1 MTRITIMKIPTP
13 SPLARIAWIAALL
26 IGLQACSSTPPDD
39 VPLGSDE
46 AGGVEVT
53 PGSGGSTFG
62 GSDLGGSDYQG
73 GGYGGGGGGAGGGA
87 LGNPNDP
94 NSPLYERIVYFEYDS
109 SQLSPQYQ
117 AVVSNHARYLAATP
131 SASISLEGH
140 TDERGTREYNL
151 ALGERRAQAIGD
163 LMMLDGASANQL
175 QTLTYGEERAA
186 DMGTGEAAW
195 AANRRVEIVYL
206 SQ

>member
-1 MTRITIMKIPTP
+1 MKLLTS
-13 SPLARIAWIAALL
+13 SPLARLAWIALL
-26 IGLQACSSTPPDD
+26 LLGLQACSSTPPDD
-39 VPLGSDE
+39 VPLGAED
-46 AGGVEVT
+46 AGGPEVT

-73 GGYGGGGGGAGGGA
+73 GAYGGGGGGAGGGSM
-87 LGNPNDP
+87 GNPNDP
-94 NSPLYERIVYFEYDS
+94 NSPLYARIIYFEYDS
-109 SQLSPQYQ
+109 SELTPEGQ
-117 AVVSNHARYLAATP
+117 AVASNHARNLAANP
-131 SASISLEGH
+131 GASVSLEGH

-151 ALGERRAQAIGD
+151 ALGERRAQSIADI
-163 LMMLDGASANQL
+163 MMLDGASANQL

-195 AANRRVEIVYL
+195 AANRRVEVVYL

>member
-1 MTRITIMKIPTP
+1 MKIPTP

-73 GGYGGGGGGAGGGA
+73 GGYGGGGGGGGGA

-131 SASISLEGH
+131 SASVSLEGH

>member
-1 MTRITIMKIPTP
+1 MKLLPA
-13 SPLARIAWIAALL
+13 SPPARLSWIAVLL
-26 IGLQACSSTPPDD
+26 LGLQACSSTPPDD
-39 VPLGSDE
+39 VPLGAEDG
-46 AGGVEVT
+46 GGVEVT
-53 PGSGGSTFG
+53 PGSGGSSFG

-73 GGYGGGGGGAGGGA
+73 GAYAGGGGGGGGSM
-87 LGNPNDP
+87 GNPDDP
-94 NSPLYERIVYFEYDS
+94 NSPLYARIIYFEYDS
-109 SQLSPQYQ
+109 SELTPEDQ
-117 AVVSNHARYLAATP
+117 AVAGNHARNLAANP
-131 SASISLEGH
+131 NASVSLEGH

-151 ALGERRAQAIGD
+151 ALGERRALAIAD

-186 DMGTGEAAW
+186 DMGTGDAAW